1 MSDKKTDIQKQIEN
15 IDVELYNLLMK
26 RTDLVK
32 KNTNSVKIQN
42 ILGQEAMGIR
52 RMLKHHTGDFP
63 EYVVAKIWRE
73 ILSVSASLNEKL
85 KIAVYGDEKDT
96 SLVYRVQEH
105 FGSYVDVSILGS
117 FSQVFNRLSTKEAQL
132 AIIPCDNVKMNEYP
146 WWSSMAKNDDKESLN
161 IVAKL
166 PFVRSKNIV
175 ADSEAFVIACSPSDA
190 SGIDNSLF
198 SIETE
203 INVSNST
210 ISDAFARMEFDE
222 AKILISTNYEDSKFT
237 LVEVKGFVGTHDA
250 RLQEKP
256 ETFKSLHLSGTYA
269 RPIEV

>member
-1 MSDKKTDIQKQIEN
+1 MSEKKTDLQKQIEC
-15 IDVELYNLLMK
+15 IDIELYNLLMK

-32 KNTNSVKIQN
+32 KNSSSVKIQN

-52 RMLKHHTGDFP
+52 RMLKHHTGAFP

-85 KIAVYGDEKDT
+85 KIAVYGDEKDS

-105 FGSYVDVSILGS
+105 FGSYIDVSILGS
-117 FSQVFNRLSTKEAQL
+117 FSQVFNMLSTKDAHL
-132 AIIPCDNVKMNEYP
+132 AIIPCDNMKMNMHP
-146 WWSSMAKNDDKESLN
+146 WWSSLSADKQKESLN

-166 PFVRSKNIV
+166 PFIRTKNIT
-175 ADSEAFVIACSPSDA
+175 AENEAFVIACSPSDA

-198 SIETE
+198 SIETG
-203 INVSNST
+203 INVSNSS
-210 ISDAFARMEFDE
+210 ISEAFSNMNFEE
-222 AKILISTNYEDSKFT
+222 PKILISTNTEDSKYT
-237 LVEVKGFVGTHDA
+237 LVEVKGFVDSKDK
-250 RLQEKP
+250 RLSDIP
-256 ETFKSLHLSGTYA
+256 EIFKSLHLSGTYA